1 MFLEQSDLYTAVNQY
16 QLECNPNYDENTI
29 TTAIAAAVCE
39 VKSYLSRF
47 DTDKIFYTSS
57 DQRDPLILTLTKTV
71 AVWHLLQQSNIDAIH
86 DNIKE
91 RYDRAITFLQRV
103 QKGDIHPQLPTT
115 TGSNGQPNT
124 MFSYGSNKKFSMTN
138 EY

>member
-29 TTAIAAAVCE
+29 NTAIAAAVCE

-47 DTDKIFYTSS
+47 DVAKIFNATGSE
-57 DQRDPLILTLTKTV
+57 RDPLIVTLIKTV